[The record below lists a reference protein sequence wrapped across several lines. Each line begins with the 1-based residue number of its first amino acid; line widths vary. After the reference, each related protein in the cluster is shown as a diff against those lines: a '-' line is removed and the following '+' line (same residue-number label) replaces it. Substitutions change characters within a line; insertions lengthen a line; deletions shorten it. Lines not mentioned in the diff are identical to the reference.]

1 MMPLVDRRE
10 FLIVSGATAGLSAL
24 PSGPLQAKETGTRV
38 TDLRVDHLNHP
49 MGLENSSPTFSW
61 RLESDARNVRQTG
74 FRILVATSES
84 ALLAGRGDLW
94 DSGRID
100 TSASFGIE
108 YSGRPLESRQRCWWT
123 VQVWDGESTAPS
135 DSDPA
140 RWEMGL
146 LEADDWS
153 AEWLAVESPR
163 ARADREFGLKWV
175 WGGNS
180 DETQP
185 RLFRYKFDLPD
196 TSTAGEFF
204 ADVSHSR
211 AKIRDLW
218 IDGRAVTSPD
228 ERGLAGQRF
237 SSAELSSGE
246 HVIAVSVDTSGIRG
260 ARTDGDIGL
269 TIFGR
274 FDLHSGETVRVSG
287 GSEVKTSQAGGADW
301 YETSFDDRAWDR
313 ARLIDFGDY
322 QPWPPQPAQDLRHEF
337 AVKTPVVKARL
348 YATALGAYEARLNGH
363 RIGDAL
369 LTPEIS
375 QYNKRTLYRV
385 YDVST
390 EMLRQG
396 ENVLGMTVGDGW
408 YASWDGHYNWAP
420 PPRRVL
426 AQLELTLADGTR
438 QVVATGPGW
447 RTTES
452 PIRQAEMRMGEI
464 YDARFEHP
472 GWDSVGFDDS
482 AWLEARAADAP
493 ACRIVAQTS
502 PPIRA
507 MEVLNSQAIT
517 QPKEDVYV
525 FDFGRNFSGWCRL
538 RVNGPRGSRV
548 ELKFAELLAPSGE
561 IDQSSMAVEWW
572 EEPKTDIYVL
582 SGEKTGETF
591 EPRFTYRGFRYVQV
605 TGLPDAPTADTL
617 QGIFARSDL
626 KYSGRIRSSEPVIE
640 DIWRMTMQ
648 AQRSNFVA
656 IPTDCPSREQR
667 GWMGDVGIFW
677 DAAAFNMDICA
688 FTSRQMDN
696 ATDGQTDDGAL
707 PMCAPL
713 PERMYKDFFGTPGTA
728 PAWGD
733 GSIIAV
739 WTTWTRYADRV
750 IIRRNWSAMKRHLQF
765 IYDKNKD
772 FVWRHGRS
780 ADFGDWMS
788 VGPTRLGP
796 DVVPTTPK
804 ELIGTAYWAHSADLM
819 AQMADA
825 IGQDQDAAHFRGVFD
840 DVRTAFNESYVQRDG
855 TVGNGSQTSQ
865 VLALKFGL
873 LDGDIKRRAEQHLA
887 RDVRERGVS
896 LTTGI
901 LGAQFILDVLADAGY
916 ADLAYG
922 LLLRTEYPSW
932 GYMVR
937 NGATAIWENWTG
949 EFEYVSGD
957 SEKVSRNHFALGSV
971 CGFLFRRMAGIDT
984 RTPGFEEIVIRPV
997 IDPRVKK
1004 GGGDYD
1010 SIMGLIST
1018 NWTRDMDD
1026 TFMLDVT
1033 IPANTMATVHVPT
1046 TRKSKITEGR
1056 KEVARRDDMRI
1067 VSHLDHEV
1075 VIAVGSGKY
1084 RFVVDG

>member
-1 MMPLVDRRE
+1 MPLVDRRE
-10 FLIVSGATAGLSAL
+10 FLIVSGATAGISAF
-24 PSGPLQAKETGTRV
+24 SSSHLQAIETGTRV
-38 TDLRVDHLNHP
+38 VGLRVDNLERP
-49 MGLENSSPTFSW
+49 FGLENSSPTFSW

-74 FRILVATSES
+74 FRILVAGSES
-84 ALLAGRGDLW
+84 ALSAGRGDLW

-100 TSASFGIE
+100 SSTSIGIE
-108 YSGRPLESRQRCWWT
+108 YAGQPLASRQRCWWS
-123 VQVWDGESTAPS
+123 VQVWDEATTAPS
-135 DSDPA
+135 SSDPA
-140 RWEMGL
+140 WWEMGL
-146 LEADDWS
+146 LEASDWA

-163 ARADREFGLKWV
+163 ARADRESGLKWV
-175 WGGNS
+175 WGVNS
-180 DETQP
+180 DGTNSH
-185 RLFRYKFDLPD
+185 LFRYKFDLPD
-196 TSTAGEFF
+196 AATTGEFF
-204 ADVSHSR
+204 ADVNHSR
-211 AKIRDLW
+211 AKIRGLW
-218 IDGRAVTSPD
+218 IDGRAITSPD

-237 SSAELSSGE
+237 SSAEMSSGE
-246 HVIAVSVDTSGIRG
+246 HVVAVSVDTGGIRG

-287 GSEVKTSQAGGADW
+287 GSDVKTSQAGGADW
-301 YETSFDDRAWDR
+301 YDTSFDDRAWDR

-337 AVKTPVVKARL
+337 AVNMPVVKARL

-375 QYNKRTLYRV
+375 QYDKRTLYRA

-390 EMLRQG
+390 DRLREG
-396 ENVLGMTVGDGW
+396 ENVLGLTVGDGW

-447 RTTES
+447 CTTES

-464 YDARFEHP
+464 YDARLEHP

-482 AWLEARAADAP
+482 TWQEAQAADAP
-493 ACRIVAQTS
+493 ACRIIAQTS

-507 MEVLNSQAIT
+507 METLNTQAIT
-517 QPKEDVYV
+517 QPQKGVYV

-538 RVNGPRGSRV
+538 HVNGPRGSRI
-548 ELKFAELLAPSGE
+548 ELKFAEMLAASGE
-561 IDQSSMAVEWW
+561 IDQSSMAVDWW

-582 SGEKTGETF
+582 SGDEAGEVF

-605 TGLPDAPTADTL
+605 TGLPDEPTAETL
-617 QGIFARSDL
+617 EGIFAHSDL
-626 KYSGRIRSSEPVIE
+626 KYSGRIRSSEPLIE
-640 DIWRMTMQ
+640 DIWRTTMQ

-696 ATDGQTDDGAL
+696 VTDGQKDDGAL
-707 PMCAPL
+707 PMSAPL

-739 WTTWTRYADRV
+739 WTVWRRYADRA
-750 IIRRNWSAMKRHLQF
+750 IIRRNWSAMKRHLRF

-772 FVWRHGRS
+772 YVWRHGRS

-819 AQMADA
+819 GQMADA
-825 IGQDQDAAHFRGVFD
+825 LGYDQDAAQFRAVFEN
-840 DVRTAFNESYVQRDG
+840 VRNAFNKSYVQKDG
-855 TVGNGSQTSQ
+855 TIGNGSQTSQ
-865 VLALKFGL
+865 VLALQFGL
-873 LDGDIKRRAEQHLA
+873 LDVDIKHRAEQHLA

-901 LGAQFILDVLADAGY
+901 LGTQFILDVLANAGHV
-916 ADLAYG
+916 DLAYG
-922 LLLRTEYPSW
+922 LLLRAEYPSW
-932 GYMVR
+932 GYMLR
-937 NGATAIWENWTG
+937 GGATAIWENWTG
-949 EFEYVSGD
+949 EFEYVSGNPAQ
-957 SEKVSRNHFALGSV
+957 VSRNHFALGSV

-984 RTPGFEEIVIRPV
+984 RTPGFEQIVIRPV
-997 IDPRVKK
+997 VDPRVKE
-1004 GGGDYD
+1004 GGGNYD
-1010 SIMGLIST
+1010 SVMGLIST
-1018 NWTRDMDD
+1018 NWIQD
-1026 TFMLDVT
+1026 TAGTFTLDVT
-1033 IPANTMATVHVPT
+1033 IPANTLATVHVPASP
-1046 TRKSKITEGR
+1046 KSKVTESR
-1056 KEVARRDDMRI
+1056 RDVTRRDDMRI
-1067 VSHLDHEV
+1067 ASRLDHEV
-1075 VIAVGSGKY
+1075 VIEVGSGSY